1 MSGAARTFIRPT
13 MVLLPTP
20 FNDDLPELDATRLRS
35 LEIDIELRDIWER
48 LDQRR
53 DVWDDLQLAVT
64 ARAMRVAYDRGL
76 RNGEIHRWRFGG
88 RR

>member
-35 LEIDIELRDIWER
+35 LEIDIELRDIWEL